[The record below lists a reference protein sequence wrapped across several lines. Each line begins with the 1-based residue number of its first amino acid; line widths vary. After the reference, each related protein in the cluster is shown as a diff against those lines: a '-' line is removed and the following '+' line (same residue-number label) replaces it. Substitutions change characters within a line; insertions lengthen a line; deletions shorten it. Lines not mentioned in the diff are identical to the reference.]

1 MFILKMASH
10 SVTNA
15 NTVLEQFFK
24 KNLSKSVY
32 VTLRERLQQIEI
44 ASDEACHSYIEEF
57 LSEGDSDPEASDLLR
72 FVDSLLTYTNGDL
85 LAFQWVVDHIEA
97 PSMEALAAALF
108 PRQYLDEEVKSQK
121 QVTFDMLNEIR
132 ERFFHEHVLLVIRA
146 LVRSDRLTKPV
157 ERVQTDPHAWDRK
170 KLLDT
175 ILNIVIGGNLELTN
189 PLLFKEVSAVLA
201 AKPEEDGRIKDSI
214 EHIKSFKILSRVV
227 EDPEHLPCLFQKGY
241 SSIRRISSTLK
252 DTFVEL
258 VTGPMGNDDN
268 PNMKAI
274 DKEAA
279 LKIHD
284 SAERADCWNEQLWL
298 SLMLANQKD
307 YIPLHRITGTDKS
320 TLSVFKG
327 EASIQNASGR
337 PLNNFTDLF
346 RLEDMACEECESVT
360 SLSAYFAS
368 LLDFLASTTVNPVLT
383 RQVGKVKKVAT
394 NLLQLLS
401 FRRPDLVKLDLSCAN
416 SQTLVPYICLV
427 NEVLESYIHFINPAN
442 KHESADAIT
451 AYQTPAG
458 YEDDGNEHSI
468 KYRPGH
474 INFKVYQESLVKQ
487 RYPMMVFPYDISE
500 RIQKGVFNLW
510 EIPFSA
516 LICRLQSPNF
526 SAKYTK
532 NTRLTSASPEIL
544 KRIQVGETEV
554 LERQAAAEVLA
565 LHQIDFAAITGET
578 FFPLWFADLLNGFS
592 SEPFTIEAG
601 LNGQVA
607 RLWGYKD
614 KFLESGSCISKESQM
629 LDKNSGD
636 GLSFIKRQF
645 MPRSGLEFQ
654 EVLDLIKTQSFGQH
668 LVITTQKTD
677 GLFTNSIEDL
687 RLLSNAASPP
697 FQPLSNELAFALQSF
712 IRLKTKL
719 KWSIRDLDAAIY
731 LFHSIGMAHA
741 SDSAK
746 ITSNVGDVYPS
757 GEKPS
762 LVNHNS
768 SEVLAI
774 SPYIIKSIA
783 FLAELGDLCDMDASL
798 LLPLWGRID
807 SYGPSSLLHRKF
819 KTTPASE
826 SEGIFAFESS
836 AEETPKFFTLN
847 GQTGKIADNLEIL
860 SNALQW
866 PVEDL
871 NQLLQ
876 TSRLDQKDAQLD
888 IESFSQLY
896 RYTLLCRMLGV
907 NSKDSSRFFEAFFL
921 QGEKV
926 VLGSPRATLEVI
938 KQWKKMLED
947 EKWSV
952 SSMIDVVGRGSSKDK
967 AKTQATALQL
977 TADMINGFDDMEKS
991 ANFPKQGTIPSATDV
1006 SVCASSI
1013 SDADTAEAI
1022 TRFVE
1027 SETEFDKG
1035 AVERSALLKSIH
1047 DLLTETTKQ
1056 QPVVS
1061 ELPLTMLT
1069 TSSQVA
1075 AVDPHQAAARSLPH
1089 STTQDGKEAS
1099 LTTTKGS
1106 IDKLN
1111 EDIEKED
1118 RIRER
1123 RTIFINYAKGV
1134 INKSLTTTL
1143 IINTVK
1149 ALFQDLDSSIV
1160 SILIS
1165 DTLTSIEGD
1174 EKIPLIRGIQN
1185 LAIQSPDTLSLPHL
1199 DAYFMPTFADLYTF
1213 AYSGSSDDF
1222 PLSKVSLRVDGI
1234 EIHFSPETKT
1244 FAPIRLTNGHYYLLQ
1259 ATVPASSLTFSSPK
1273 SPLSTFSEKML
1284 ISSKTTKTAASI
1296 YNTLDRATTV
1306 IRQFGLSLEEIEYIT
1321 HNKAQ
1326 RGENLVFDLNRVTL
1340 GDLNRLQ
1347 AYCKL
1352 RNRTRVKIGNVLALF
1367 FWLRTTAQADLETV
1381 VNKIALALNR
1391 KYGRLIDLL
1400 TGKYPD
1406 LAQNPL
1412 EKFRNFDF
1420 FLEVQELFD
1429 FDEKLAL
1436 TCTRSSLPTV
1446 KTLFELVLPRPSLSI
1461 SDEDLERT
1469 KALQNALSPSQ
1480 KTNLDEAMAEEKRRV
1495 LVEYLLQQDSI
1506 RLDKIWD
1513 ADGLFNKFLIDVQ
1526 MGPQLRT
1533 SRIKQAISVVQL
1545 FIQRCLL
1552 GLEGV
1557 PRTLIVRSK
1566 WEWMQRY
1573 TLWEAHRKMFLYPEN
1588 WIDPSLR
1595 DDKSPL
1601 FEQLEATLMQK
1612 DLSPKTFL
1620 QTIQTYIYNLNE
1632 IASLDITAYLHEA
1645 VRTTDDAKVPPND
1658 VFHFFGC
1665 TRVSPVSFYYRSLTI
1680 LGGSRE
1686 VFWRPWTKIE
1696 MDVPYIEMGWEGK
1709 RLKDTGSY
1717 LLPVL
1722 LEGRLYLFMLQL
1734 NAKTVTKAPPED
1746 NMNNSFEKTAK
1757 SNLKDTAPD
1766 RQWELML
1773 GWTEL
1778 VKGAWSPKRLAPGSL
1793 TVGTD
1798 ELAHISQIRMEPVF
1812 FDNRLEIVVCFGEE
1826 EKISNGY
1833 ALPASASTPIPIV
1846 RKSGVI
1852 GKFSFT
1858 RDQAIPVAAKTSI
1871 APPSFATDF
1880 GKASGKALGIVLP
1893 DASKKDTTTPLI
1905 WMPSSL
1911 STDQENVQWTLSK
1924 TPLRI
1929 TGLVL
1934 NKKEEDTSSTTYF
1947 LLPEDPLVSDKWGP
1961 TEVQDRM
1968 KTMAIDHTYSQ
1979 QLMRAAVD
1987 QVEPLRLIYNL
1998 ISKMEPRALS
2008 DSFGHVKTTS
2018 TFHELGSPSA
2028 LYNWELG
2035 LHAIMLGVDRFMAT
2049 QQFEEALQVARLL
2062 FDPTVDVTVTPQ
2074 VVPKKAPG
2082 QQLEAAETKPATHRT
2097 SCWRFPPFQVKSDNI
2112 LEGGDHPI
2120 NVQSMEDEISLA
2132 ISERRSYGQLVHAA
2146 ARSRPQAYMKWIVMK
2161 YAEILVESGDI
2172 YFRQGTLESLPLAT
2186 QRYIEA
2192 IHVLGPEPKKVP
2204 KLGKRRTANYSTL
2217 NQEATNFDLTLP
2229 FSYELVPLPN
2239 EEAKAK
2245 GVAVTSENDP
2255 RKENIFGIMKST
2267 YFGVPIN
2274 PKFKQMRSKVFQ
2286 RLYNIRNSLDI
2297 NGKPVVYA
2305 LREPPLDLNALTS
2318 LSNSGFAGS
2327 QAISMIIGSQN
2338 SPMPRHRFD
2347 FLLHRALELC
2357 SELRALG
2364 ERLIGSIEKKE
2375 VEQVN
2380 ILNARH
2386 HMAIQSLMLDI
2397 RKNNLVEAEQTLA
2410 SLYLNRDNQ
2419 ASQLGFYLELIGEPK
2434 SRIPTGKDS
2443 WEDLAQDI
2451 GAVTKDDLRMSQ
2463 HEKLEMDI
2471 ASITQYFNYIIAEGD
2486 AMATAFSA
2494 LPTISGNVAPF
2505 GVGASMSAGGSN
2517 IAAGMQAVTMAMKAA
2532 SGLIAEEGSRAGR
2545 KATIIQR
2552 LQDRRMQ
2559 ANMHGREI
2567 KSIDKQI
2574 EMQQLRITTSK
2585 KEIDV
2590 QLRENENAQQMEAWY
2605 RTKYTNK
2612 ELYAWMEKNLRSLHF
2627 QAYTL
2632 AMGAACQAEAALS
2645 FEHGKPL
2652 SVLKRAGYWDASR
2665 DGLLAADNL
2674 YLDLKRLE
2682 QVQLDT
2688 KKHDFE
2694 VTKTVSLRQL
2704 DPVALMQLRLT
2715 GKTEFSISEFQ
2726 YDVDFP
2732 GHYMRR
2738 IRSVAVTVPAVMGPH
2753 SSINATLTLTN
2764 HSYRVVA
2771 DARTADDY
2779 KPNATSFRKDSIPIS
2794 SIAICSGSNDPG
2806 VFELNFSD
2814 SKYLPF
2820 EGAGAISS
2828 WRLELPQEIRKFDY
2842 ETISDV
2848 LLHIQYTA
2856 LDGGV
2861 CLSAAANATVRQ
2873 ISGDVEKKGSTE
2885 GYFSMFDLKNDFV
2898 NGWYEFSS
2906 RLLANKGKSVMSELD
2921 LGDLKERLPFWSR
2934 RQKKLSVQS
2943 IGLISAHEL
2952 LLKTCNIKTIANFSG
2967 EAGDLL
2973 DEKNLG
2979 KCVMRTRKKVDKEFG
2994 KWVLEASSEAID
3006 AQRKEVDNIYLMV
3019 KYVYG

>member
-1 MFILKMASH
+1 MAPY
-10 SVTNA
+10 SVTSA
-15 NTVLEQFFK
+15 KTVLEKFFK
-24 KNLSKSVY
+24 KTLSKSVY
-32 VTLRERLQQIEI
+32 EKLRERLQQIER
-44 ASDEACHSYIEEF
+44 APDEACRSYIEEF

-72 FVDSLLTYTNGDL
+72 FVDSLLAYTNGDL

-97 PSMEALAAALF
+97 PSMEAVAAALF
-108 PRQYLDEEVKSQK
+108 PRQYLDEEVNSQTH
-121 QVTFDMLNEIR
+121 VTYDMLNEIR
-132 ERFFHEHVLLVIRA
+132 ERFFREHTFLVIRA
-146 LVRSDRLTKPV
+146 LVRSDRLTQPV
-157 ERVQTDPHAWDRK
+157 KKAQIDPHAWDRK

-175 ILNIVIGGNLELTN
+175 VLNIVIGGNLELTN
-189 PLLFKEVSAVLA
+189 PLLLKEVSTVLA

-214 EHIKSFKILSRVV
+214 EHIKSLKILSRVV
-227 EDPEHLPCLFQKGY
+227 EDPEHLPCLFQKGF

-252 DTFVEL
+252 DTFVKL
-258 VTGPMGNDDN
+258 ITGPIGNDDI

-307 YIPLHRITGTDKS
+307 YIPIHRITGTDKS
-320 TLSVFKG
+320 TLPTSIFKG
-327 EASIQNASGR
+327 KASIQNASGR
-337 PLNNFTDLF
+337 PLNNLTDLF

-368 LLDFLASTTVNPVLT
+368 LLDFLASATINPVLT

-416 SQTLVPYICLV
+416 SQTLVPYISLV
-427 NEVLESYIHFINPAN
+427 NEVLESYIQYISPGN
-442 KHESADAIT
+442 KHNSADAIT

-458 YEDDGNEHSI
+458 YEDDGNDHSI
-468 KYRPGH
+468 KYRPGN

-487 RYPMMVFPYDISE
+487 QYPMMVFPYDISE
-500 RIQKGVFNLW
+500 RVQKSVFNLW
-510 EIPFSA
+510 EVPFSA
-516 LICRLQSPNF
+516 LIGKLQSPNF

-532 NTRLTSASPEIL
+532 NTRVTSASPETL

-554 LERQAAAEVLA
+554 LERQAAAEVLG

-578 FFPLWFADLLNGFS
+578 FFPLLFADLLNGFS
-592 SEPFTIEAG
+592 DEPFTVKAG
-601 LNGQVA
+601 FQGQA
-607 RLWGYKD
+607 AKLWGYKD
-614 KFLESGSCISKESQM
+614 KTLQSGNCISKESQM

-668 LVITTQKTD
+668 LVITTQKT
-677 GLFTNSIEDL
+677 GGSFTNSIEDL

-697 FQPLSNELAFALQSF
+697 FQPLSSELAFALQSF

-731 LFHSIGMAHA
+731 LFHSNGMAY
-741 SDSAK
+741 SSNSAK
-746 ITSNVGDVYPS
+746 VTSNVRDVYPS

-762 LVNHNS
+762 LINQS
-768 SEVLAI
+768 LSEVLAI
-774 SPYIIKSIA
+774 SPYIMKSIA
-783 FLAELGDLCDMDASL
+783 FLSELGDLCDMNASL

-826 SEGIFAFESS
+826 SEGIFALESS
-836 AEETPKFFTLN
+836 ADGNPRFFTVN

-866 PVEDL
+866 PVEDFA
-871 NQLLQ
+871 QLLQ
-876 TSRLDQKDAQLD
+876 AARLDQKDAQLD

-907 NSKDSSRFFEAFFL
+907 NSKDSSRFFEVFFL
-921 QGEKV
+921 QGEKA
-926 VLGSPRATLEVI
+926 VLESPRATLDVI

-947 EKWSV
+947 EKWNL
-952 SSMIDVVGRGSSKDK
+952 SSLIDVVGRGSPKNE

-977 TADMINGFDDMEKS
+977 TADMINGVYEIEKS
-991 ANFPKQGTIPSATDV
+991 ANFLKQGAIPSATEV

-1013 SDADTAEAI
+1013 SDTDTAEAI

-1027 SETEFDKG
+1027 SEIEFDKE
-1035 AVERSALLKSIH
+1035 AVERSSLLESIQ
-1047 DLLTETTKQ
+1047 DLLTETAEKQ
-1056 QPVVS
+1056 PLVS
-1061 ELPLTMLT
+1061 KLPPTMLT

-1075 AVDPHQAAARSLPH
+1075 AVDSRQDAARSPLR
-1089 STTQDGKEAS
+1089 STTQNEKETS
-1099 LTTTKGS
+1099 LAATKQS
-1106 IDKLN
+1106 VDKLN

-1118 RIRER
+1118 RMRER

-1134 INKSLTTTL
+1134 INESLTTTL

-1149 ALFQDLDSSIV
+1149 ALFQDLNSSIV
-1160 SILIS
+1160 FILIS

-1174 EKIPLIRGIQN
+1174 EKIPLIQGIQN
-1185 LAIQSPDTLSLPHL
+1185 LAIQSPDTLSLPQL
-1199 DAYFMPTFADLYTF
+1199 DAYFMPTFAELYTF

-1222 PLSKVSLRVDGI
+1222 PLSKVLLRVDGI
-1234 EIHFSPETKT
+1234 EIHFNPKSRT
-1244 FAPIRLTNGHYYLLQ
+1244 FAPIRLTNGKFYLLQ

-1273 SPLSTFSEKML
+1273 APLSTFSEKML

-1296 YNTLDRATTV
+1296 YNTLERATTV
-1306 IRQFGLSLEEIEYIT
+1306 VQQFDLSLEEIEYVT
-1321 HNKAQ
+1321 HNKTQ
-1326 RGENLVFDLNRVTL
+1326 RGGNLVFDLNRVTL

-1352 RNRTRVKIGNVLALF
+1352 RNRSKVKTGNVLALF
-1367 FWLRTTAQADLETV
+1367 SWLRITAQADLETV

-1391 KYGRLIDLL
+1391 KDGRLIDLL

-1406 LAQNPL
+1406 LAKNPL
-1412 EKFRNFDF
+1412 EKFRSFDF

-1446 KTLFELVLPRPSLSI
+1446 KTLFELVLPRPTLSI

-1469 KALQNALSPSQ
+1469 KALQNSLSPSQ
-1480 KTNLDEAMAEEKRRV
+1480 RTDLDESLAEEQRRA

-1506 RLDKIWD
+1506 REEKIWD

-1545 FIQRCLL
+1545 FVQRCLL
-1552 GLEGV
+1552 GLEEGV
-1557 PRTLIVRSK
+1557 ARTLIVRPK
-1566 WEWMQRY
+1566 WEWMQHY

-1645 VRTTDDAKVPPND
+1645 VKTTDDVKVPPND

-1680 LGGSRE
+1680 MGVSRE

-1696 MDVPYIEMGWEGK
+1696 MDIPYVEMGWEGK

-1734 NAKTVTKAPPED
+1734 NAKTVTKAPPEK
-1746 NMNNSFEKTAK
+1746 NMNNSFEENAK
-1757 SNLKDTAPD
+1757 RNLKDTAPD

-1778 VKGAWSPKRLAPGSL
+1778 VKGVWSPKRLSPGSL

-1812 FDNRLEIVVCFGEE
+1812 LDNRLEIVVCFGEK

-1833 ALPASASTPIPIV
+1833 TPIPMV
-1846 RKSGVI
+1846 MKSGVI
-1852 GKFSFT
+1852 GTFSFT
-1858 RDQAIPVAAKTSI
+1858 RDQAIPVAANTSI
-1871 APPSFATDF
+1871 VPPPFATEF

-1911 STDQENVQWTLSK
+1911 STDQKDVQWTLSK

-1934 NKKEEDTSSTTYF
+1934 NRKEKDNSSTSYF
-1947 LLPEDPLVSDKWGP
+1947 LLPEDPLVSDKWGQR
-1961 TEVQDRM
+1961 EVQDRM
-1968 KTMAIDHTYSQ
+1968 KTMAIDHSYSQ

-1987 QVEPLRLIYNL
+1987 QVQPLHLIYGL

-2035 LHAIMLGVDRFMAT
+2035 FHAIMLGVDRFMAT

-2074 VVPKKAPG
+2074 VVPKKAQG
-2082 QQLEAAETKPATHRT
+2082 QQPEAAETKPATHRT

-2161 YAEILVESGDI
+2161 YAEILIESGDI

-2192 IHVLGPEPKKVP
+2192 THVLGPEPNKIP

-2217 NQEATNFDLTLP
+2217 NREATDFDLTLP
-2229 FSYELVPLPN
+2229 FSYELVPFPN

-2255 RKENIFGIMKST
+2255 RKENVFGIMKST

-2297 NGKPVVYA
+2297 HGKPVVYA
-2305 LREPPLDLNALTS
+2305 LREPPLDLDALTS
-2318 LSNSGFAGS
+2318 LSKSGFAGS

-2347 FLLHRALELC
+2347 FLVHRALELC

-2375 VEQVN
+2375 VEEVN
-2380 ILNARH
+2380 ILNARN

-2451 GAVTKDDLRMSQ
+2451 GPVTKDDLRMSQ

-2505 GVGASMSAGGSN
+2505 GVGASISAGGSN

-2532 SGLIAEEGSRAGR
+2532 SGLVAEEGSRAGR
-2545 KATIIQR
+2545 KAAIIRQ

-2574 EMQQLRITTSK
+2574 EVQQLRITTSK

-2694 VTKTVSLRQL
+2694 ITKTVSLRQL
-2704 DPVALMQLRLT
+2704 DPVALMRLRLT

-2753 SSINATLTLTN
+2753 SSINATLTLTD

-2779 KPNATSFRKDSIPIS
+2779 KPNSTSFRKDSIPIS

-2848 LLHIQYTA
+2848 LLHIQYTS
-2856 LDGGV
+2856 LDGGA

-2898 NGWYEFSS
+2898 NGWYGFST
-2906 RLLANKGKSVMSELD
+2906 RLLANKGKSVTSELD

-2943 IGLISAHEL
+2943 IGLISESGL
-2952 LLKTCNIKTIANFSG
+2952 LLKTCDIKAIANFGS

-2973 DEKNLG
+2973 DETKLG
-2979 KCVMRTRKKVDKEFG
+2979 KCVMRTRKKVGKEIG
-2994 KWVLEASSEAID
+2994 NWVLEASSEAIE